1 MSGYILA
8 IDCGT
13 QSVRALLFDTAGR
26 LVDKEKVE
34 YRPYFSRR
42 PGWAEQDPEVWW
54 KGLCDAVT
62 GLKIRRTGEFTS
74 LLGTGITTQRDSMIH
89 LDREGNPLRPALL
102 WLDQRKAAP
111 VYHPRGLTRLVYS
124 LVGMKEAIYKTQ
136 VDGKGNWVRQY
147 EPETW
152 EKTCKYAQVSGFLNR
167 RLTGEFKDSAASQ
180 IGHIPFNYKKTRWAK
195 QTELNRYLFPVEED
209 KLVDLVEPGE
219 VIGTVTPWAAER
231 TGIPKGLPVIACGSD
246 KGCETLGVGV
256 LDTSRA
262 SLSFGTTATVQ
273 TTSGRYFE
281 PLKFMPAYPAPIPG
295 RFNPEVEIFRGYW
308 MISWF
313 KEEFGYKEVREAE
326 KEGVPP
332 EIVINRHL
340 ETVPPGSMGLMVQP
354 YWSPGLKM
362 PTAKGTIIGFGDVHT
377 RAHVYR
383 AVIEGLAYALKEGL
397 EKIERAGRSRV
408 ERLAV
413 SGGASQSDEI
423 CRISADIFDL
433 PLIRGETFE
442 TAGLGAAVVT
452 AVGLGIYSDFKSAV
466 EGMVRHGDTFEP
478 DPVNAELYDKLYK
491 RVYLKIY
498 KGVGGLYEEIRDLIG
513 YPEKITERR
522 K

>member
-1 MSGYILA
+1 MIGYILT

-13 QSVRALLFDTAGR
+13 QSVRALLFDTEGR

-34 YRPYFSRR
+34 YRPYFSDK

-54 KGLCDAVT
+54 KGLCDAVG
-62 GLKIRRTGEFTS
+62 GLKSRRTGEFAE
-74 LLGTGITTQRDSMIH
+74 LLGVGITSQRDSMIH
-89 LDREGNPLRPALL
+89 MDREGNPLRPSLL
-102 WLDQRKAAP
+102 WLDQRKADP
-111 VYHPRGLTRLVYS
+111 VYHPRGITRFVYS
-124 LVGMKEAIYKTQ
+124 MVGMKEAICKTQ

-147 EPETW
+147 EPEIW
-152 EKTCKYAQVSGFLNR
+152 DKTYKYAQVSGFLNH
-167 RLTGEFKDSAASQ
+167 RLTGEFKDSTASQ
-180 IGHIPFNYKKTRWAK
+180 IGHIPFNYKKNRWAE
-195 QTELNRYLFPVEED
+195 QNELNQRLFPVEPE
-209 KLVDLVEPGE
+209 KLMDLVEPGE
-219 VIGTVTPWAAER
+219 RIGTVTTEAARR
-231 TGIPKGLPVIACGSD
+231 TGISEGLPVIACGSD
-246 KGCETLGVGV
+246 KGCETLGMGV
-256 LDTSRA
+256 LDTTMA

-273 TTSGRYFE
+273 TTSGKYFE
-281 PLKFMPAYPAPIPG
+281 PLRFMPAYPAPIPG
-295 RFNPEVEIFRGYW
+295 WYNPEVEIFRGYW

-397 EKIERAGRSRV
+397 EKIERAGRTKV

-452 AVGLGIYSDFKSAV
+452 AVGLDIYPDFRSAV
-466 EGMVRHGDTFEP
+466 GGMVRYGDSFEP
-478 DPVNAELYDKLYK
+478 EPANAELYDKLYK

-498 KGVGGLYEEIRDLIG
+498 SGMEDLYDEIRELIG
-513 YPEKITERR
+513 YPEKIT
-522 K
+522 

>member
-1 MSGYILA
+1 MRGYILA

-34 YRPYFSRR
+34 YKPYFSRK

-54 KGLCDAVT
+54 NGLCTAVA
-62 GLKIRRTGEFTS
+62 GLESRRTDEFTA
-74 LLGTGITTQRDSMIH
+74 LRGVGVTAQRDSMIH
-89 LDREGNPLRPALL
+89 LDETGNPVRPALL
-102 WLDQRKAAP
+102 WLDQRKADP
-111 VYHPRGLTRLVYS
+111 VYHPRGLTRLAYS

-136 VDGKGNWVRQY
+136 VDGKGNWVRRY

-152 EKTCKYAQVSGFLNR
+152 EKTYKYAQVSGFLNH
-167 RLTGEFKDSAASQ
+167 RLTGEFKDSTASQ
-180 IGHIPFNYKKTRWAK
+180 IGHIPFNYKKNRWAAP
-195 QTELNRYLFPVEED
+195 TELNRKLFPVEEE
-209 KLVDLVEPGE
+209 KLMDLIEPGE
-219 VIGTVTPWAAER
+219 VIGSVTPGAAEQ
-231 TGIPKGLPVIACGSD
+231 TGIPEGLPVVACGSD
-246 KGCETLGVGV
+246 KGCETLGMGV
-256 LDTSRA
+256 LDTSMA

-273 TTSGRYFE
+273 TTSEGYFE
-281 PLKFMPAYPAPIPG
+281 PLRFMPAYPAPIPG

-383 AVIEGLAYALKEGL
+383 AVIEGLGYALKEGL
-397 EKIERAGRSRV
+397 EKIERAGRTKA

-442 TAGLGAAVVT
+442 TAGLGAAVAA
-452 AVGLGIYSDFKSAV
+452 AVGLGVYPDFTSAV
-466 EGMVRHGDTFEP
+466 EGMVRYGDTFHP
-478 DPVNAELYDKLYK
+478 DPANAELYAELYT
-491 RVYLKIY
+491 RVYLKVY
-498 KGVGGLYEEIRDLIG
+498 PQVRTLHEEIRELIG
-513 YPEKITERR
+513 YPEKISERR
-522 K
+522 G